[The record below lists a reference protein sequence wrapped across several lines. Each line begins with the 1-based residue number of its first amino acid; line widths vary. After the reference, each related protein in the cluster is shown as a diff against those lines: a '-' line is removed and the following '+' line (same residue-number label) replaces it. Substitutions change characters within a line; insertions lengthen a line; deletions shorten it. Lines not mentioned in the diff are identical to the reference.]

1 MDQIQDPRVSES
13 DWIRDLSIRQA
24 LDRLGPRER
33 SIITERFF
41 EGKTQMEVAGE
52 IGISQAQVSRLEK
65 AALQQTIYKTGYKP
79 TDAELAAAGMSRK
92 EAEDWAAALLE
103 AYLPFY
109 KDAEPII
116 FENDGVSSVKITNP
130 YATGKNEDGIV
141 PDRVFV
147 LLRDAAGNY
156 FEPMSFE
163 VPDLF
168 K

>member
-1 MDQIQDPRVSES
+1 VNYQR
-13 DWIRDLSIRQA
+13 A
-24 LDRLGPRER
+24 LDLIE
-33 SIITERFF
+33 EY
-41 EGKTQMEVAGE
+41 KTLAKYE
-52 IGISQAQVSRLEK
+52 EK
-65 AALQQTIYKTGYKP
+65 AAAFGLKG
-79 TDAELAAAGMSRK
+79 K
-92 EAEDWAAALLE
+92 EASDWAAALLE